1 MPKLHWEDFTAG
13 QVAEYGP
20 QTVTAEDIK
29 AFAAEFDPQPMH
41 LDEEAAR
48 QSLVGG
54 LCASGWHTCAIMM
67 RIVADGF
74 ILDSSSMGA
83 TGCEEIKWLAPVRPG
98 DRLCVRMEVLATRAS
113 ASRPDMGFVNARLD
127 MLNADGVRV
136 MTLTPH
142 LMFGRRSPAAGAAEP
157 GARAPAP

>member
-1 MPKLHWEDFTAG
+1 MPRLHWEDFTAG

-41 LDEEAAR
+41 LDEAAAR

-54 LCASGWHTCAIMM
+54 LCASGWHSCAIMM

-98 DRLCVRMEVLATRAS
+98 DRLRVRMEVLATRAS
-113 ASRPDMGFVNARLD
+113 ASRPEMGFVNVRFD
-127 MLNADGVRV
+127 MLNGEGVRV

-142 LMFGRRSPAAGAAEP
+142 LMFARRPPAAGA
-157 GARAPAP
+157 GARAPVP